1 MKKLLV
7 IVMLMMAPVCM
18 FGQKF
23 GHINSSDLIPL
34 MPDYTQAETEMQ
46 TTQSEYEEELKY
58 LRTEYEK
65 KIQDYESQE
74 ATLPE
79 NIKTRRQ
86 QEIIEMQDKLT
97 SYYQECQVNL
107 ERKQAELMGN
117 ITNKVLKAIETVGQE
132 GGFICIFDLAG
143 GAVPFVSTTLT
154 TDVSPLVKE
163 KLGIK

>member
-46 TTQSEYEEELKY
+46 TIQSEYEEELKY

-86 QEIIEMQDKLT
+86 QEIMELQDKLT

-107 ERKQAELMGN
+107 ERKQAESELYLRHKN
-117 ITNKVLKAIETVGQE
+117 IPYRLFQKQKQHLLKLHCLQN
-132 GGFICIFDLAG
+132 L
-143 GAVPFVSTTLT
+143 
-154 TDVSPLVKE
+154 PLQMNY
-163 KLGIK
+163 LQLLLFQ